1 MVDALAQ
8 TATRIGTQIEDDS
21 LHPLIDETFRC
32 SHKFIMRGGGKPVYL
47 DIACLRM
54 QHVVGIHGG
63 DWDIVPCDSKVHR
76 CRCSG
81 TGYQD
86 INRCTDFSTQP
97 TINIVDAIYE
107 GFRIIDDDD

>member
-32 SHKFIMRGGGKPVYL
+32 SHKFIMRGGGKPGYL
-47 DIACLRM
+47 DIACLRI

-63 DWDIVPCDSKVHR
+63 DCDIVACGSKVQR
-76 CRCSG
+76 CRYSG
-81 TGYQD
+81 KGYPD
-86 INRCTDFSTQP
+86 IDPCTFYSPQTP
-97 TINIVDAIYE
+97 HHIV
-107 GFRIIDDDD
+107 